1 MKKKKKWAELIVQVM
16 SQLNPSVRSME
27 DYKTKLWQHIG
38 IIAEG
43 GLVEFAP
50 EGSVPS
56 KKQRKQ
62 PRQIKWFTHNKCQ
75 GETLRK
81 PYCAACPKGF
91 CHGGRGEKGRG

>member
-1 MKKKKKWAELIVQVM
+1 M

-56 KKQRKQ
+56 GRNRGNSLVKSSGV
-62 PRQIKWFTHNKCQ
+62 PHNKCQ